1 MQKLILLLCCLP
13 LLAVSQKRKT
23 FRSPINDVK
32 STWNY
37 AYFGE
42 RSIHPGIRVSY
53 DYPFLANKVTKEKQ
67 WKGERN
73 KTKSFQRTYRIS
85 GNIAT
90 FYHPKNTTGLLLFST
105 LERQKG
111 KGRGW
116 TRAIGLSLGY
126 IHTFRNG
133 TTYLAK
139 DDGSFEEIIG
149 QQGGM
154 LLGIQAALIRNQV
167 NLGKANF
174 NWYARANVFIQ
185 AQFNTALTFRDFLEL
200 GVSVPVKKSV
210 KDIKAI

>member
-1 MQKLILLLCCLP
+1 MQKLIVLLCFLP
-13 LLAVSQKRKT
+13 LLSIAQKRKT
-23 FRSPINDVK
+23 FRTPINEVR
-32 STWNY
+32 STWNF

-42 RSIHPGIRVSY
+42 RSIHPGIRASY

-73 KTKSFQRTYRIS
+73 NTKSFQRIYRIS

-90 FYHPKNTTGLLLFST
+90 FYHPKNTTGLLLFSS

-116 TRAIGLSLGY
+116 TRAIGLSFGY

-139 DDGSFEEIIG
+139 EDGSFEEIIG
-149 QQGGM
+149 QQGGA
-154 LLGIQAALIRNQV
+154 LLGLQAALIRNQV

-174 NWYARANVFIQ
+174 NWYARANLFIQ
-185 AQFNTALTFRDFLEL
+185 AKFNTALTLRDFLEL
-200 GVSVPVKKSV
+200 GVSIPVKKDS
-210 KDIKAI
+210 KNTKAI